1 MYAYF
6 NIYIKSPIFRKVV
19 YAPNNEGKFRN
30 VLVIFVHQLIAHK
43 TMNALSMHCIT
54 WVCLCIKKIKKG
66 LFLIPYWLW
75 IPS

>member
-6 NIYIKSPIFRKVV
+6 NIYIKYKSPIFRKVV

-43 TMNALSMHCIT
+43 TMNALSMHYLSML
-54 WVCLCIKKIKKG
+54 V
-66 LFLIPYWLW
+66 YA
-75 IPS
+75 